1 MLTKLLQTSLIFTI
15 RWTESEIEGSS
26 FTQPMSTTW
35 VMGLIPFLSLF
46 FPFYCTLFF
55 FFPVFRTGSSLTE
68 TISVFS
74 IFDFITYTLLLLPL
88 SLSLSP
94 QYDVCLKLLFFKC
107 NHGRVGWKLSHFIYG
122 SFESVMLTFIWS
134 MWLRPCDC
142 MCLYLSVCKRER
154 SVLTRLYMFTW
165 IDIHSTQTDTSI
177 MDADFVDCGGGC
189 IIHFFVSNRYQKTF
203 C

>member
-26 FTQPMSTTW
+26 FTQPISTTW

-46 FPFYCTLFF
+46 FPFYCTLF

-88 SLSLSP
+88 SLSLPTVWCVFEIIILQMQPWPCGLEALSF
-94 QYDVCLKLLFFKC
+94 YLWLLWICYVNFYLI
-107 NHGRVGWKLSHFIYG
+107 HV
-122 SFESVMLTFIWS
+122 VAS
-134 MWLRPCDC
+134 MWLHV
-142 MCLYLSVCKRER
+142 SVSQC
-154 SVLTRLYMFTW
+154 V
-165 IDIHSTQTDTSI
+165 
-177 MDADFVDCGGGC
+177 
-189 IIHFFVSNRYQKTF
+189 
-203 C
+203 